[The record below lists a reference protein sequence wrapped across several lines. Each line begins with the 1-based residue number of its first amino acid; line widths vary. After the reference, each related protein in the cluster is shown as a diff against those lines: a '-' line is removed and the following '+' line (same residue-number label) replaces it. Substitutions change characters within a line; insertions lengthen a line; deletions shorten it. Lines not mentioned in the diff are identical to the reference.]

1 MSEKGD
7 PARKHL
13 LMKLNSWD
21 KVLSVFYKRFSK
33 RRSVSALT
41 LWIFGVGFFLQLF
54 LRKQIV
60 SQTRVVHVNSILQ
73 AWNKADANRHRM
85 GFFLNSFF
93 YSFTFIFITCQA
105 LLWSKTILEFL
116 QIINVWRR
124 ICCQSQQGKD
134 IVSLA
139 SGAATAQKKIAR
151 IKVASRD

>member
-21 KVLSVFYKRFSK
+21 KILSVFLWQVFQKTI
-33 RRSVSALT
+33 T
-41 LWIFGVGFFLQLF
+41 LRINILDFWCRLYLAIIF
-54 LRKQIV
+54 K
-60 SQTRVVHVNSILQ
+60 
-73 AWNKADANRHRM
+73 KANRISDKGGSCLVSYRLETKLM
-85 GFFLNSFF
+85 LIVIEWAFLSLF

-139 SGAATAQKKIAR
+139 SGAATAQKKIAC